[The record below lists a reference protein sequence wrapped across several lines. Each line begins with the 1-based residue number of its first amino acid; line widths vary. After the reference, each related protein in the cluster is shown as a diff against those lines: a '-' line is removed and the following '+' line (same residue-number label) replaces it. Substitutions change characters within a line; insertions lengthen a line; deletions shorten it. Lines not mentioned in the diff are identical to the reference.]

1 MDISEVIWLKCRRF
15 DGGDSWD
22 EHLREI
28 LPDFGEKLIPVALH
42 RRFARETNLED
53 CFNQRGVGVSLRVGQ
68 NAPPV

>member
-1 MDISEVIWLKCRRF
+1 
-15 DGGDSWD
+15 
-22 EHLREI
+22 
-28 LPDFGEKLIPVALH
+28 VALH